1 MKNDGFRQ
9 IYTLLHQAYLQHD
22 LFEECIS
29 LYEKNGWLNDLTA
42 TLINKI
48 YEEDQEDAMIGRVL
62 RSAQSVD
69 DLSNLLSSEIAK
81 SGPSEAALLV
91 LDQLALRTKNT
102 PVDGNELYRTT
113 LQWLDKPEEQA

>member
-1 MKNDGFRQ
+1 MVLEEIKKGTVNVAKNCLPLFNEVCDMKNDGFRQ

-91 LDQLALRTKNT
+91 LD
-102 PVDGNELYRTT
+102 
-113 LQWLDKPEEQA
+113 